1 MKNPLIH
8 GFASFASGLAILQSD
23 NWLIESLALLAIG
36 VNTIMIKE

>member
-8 GFASFASGLAILQSD
+8 GFVSFASGLAILQSD

-36 VNTIMIKE
+36 ISTIMIKE